1 MKHSLK
7 RHDRALSSVGL
18 IGRRGLGEYGGF
30 PPGEKMTE
38 GTITPEVQ
46 IKELQEALSTE
57 TDRLQKLFAAYETQ
71 EKDLV
76 DARAEI
82 EVLEKEIIDRE
93 IEKESLESII
103 AEKDVRVRELEM
115 KATKAG
121 KRVEH
126 LEPELD
132 KMEEKYSRE
141 KDRLGK
147 VFGIAEE
154 LDNDLRL
161 AVTEMKARDDWY
173 VAHMQIFEDLNK
185 AIKERYEMI
194 ERAVETE
201 RKSQHM
207 SRAFTDRMDE
217 LVEARTQEAS
227 EEEEEATKL
236 DEATASV
243 EVVEAEE
250 VAEEAAEEVAEEAA
264 EEVAEEAAEES
275 ESEEAPAED
284 WGDESDPWSDQ

>member
-1 MKHSLK
+1 MRPYPVQSG
-7 RHDRALSSVGL
+7 VGL
-18 IGRRGLGEYGGF
+18 IGRGPLAVNGALGSGDS
-30 PPGEKMTE
+30 MTD
-38 GTITPEVQ
+38 GTLTPDVL
-46 IKELQEALSTE
+46 IKQLEEALATE

-71 EKDLV
+71 EKELV

-115 KATKAG
+115 RATKAS

-154 LDNDLRL
+154 LDNDLRM

-173 VAHMQIFEDLNK
+173 VDHMQIFEDLNK
-185 AIKERYEMI
+185 AIKERYDMI
-194 ERAVETE
+194 ERAVEAE

-207 SRAFTDRMDE
+207 TRVFAERLEEM
-217 LVEARTQEAS
+217 VEARSQETQDEETES
-227 EEEEEATKL
+227 ETSKAPAEEATEASNEADADDQPVDEEAPEEDAPSE
-236 DEATASV
+236 DEASD
-243 EVVEAEE
+243 AEDTPDE
-250 VAEEAAEEVAEEAA
+250 P
-264 EEVAEEAAEES
+264 
-275 ESEEAPAED
+275 EEAPAS
-284 WGDESDPWSDQ
+284 WGDETDPWSSDA

>member
-1 MKHSLK
+1 
-7 RHDRALSSVGL
+7 
-18 IGRRGLGEYGGF
+18 
-30 PPGEKMTE
+30 MTE
-38 GTITPEVQ
+38 GTLTPDVR
-46 IKELQEALSTE
+46 IKQLEEALATE

-71 EKDLV
+71 EKELV

-115 KATKAG
+115 RATKAS

-154 LDNDLRL
+154 LDNDLRM

-173 VAHMQIFEDLNK
+173 VDHMQIFEDLNK
-185 AIKERYEMI
+185 AIKERYDMI
-194 ERAVETE
+194 ERAVEAE

-207 SRAFTDRMDE
+207 TRVFAERLEEM
-217 LVEARTQEAS
+217 VEARSQEAQDEDAEPATEAS
-227 EEEEEATKL
+227 DDAAAEDAPSVEEAPS
-236 DEATASV
+236 DDASPDG
-243 EVVEAEE
+243 
-250 VAEEAAEEVAEEAA
+250 
-264 EEVAEEAAEES
+264 ES
-275 ESEEAPAED
+275 EDTEGTVGEEAPAS
-284 WGDESDPWSDQ
+284 WGDESDPWSSDA

>member
-1 MKHSLK
+1 MS
-7 RHDRALSSVGL
+7 
-18 IGRRGLGEYGGF
+18 
-30 PPGEKMTE
+30 E
-38 GTITPEVQ
+38 GTITPEVR
-46 IKELQEALSTE
+46 IKELEEALATE

-71 EKDLV
+71 EKELV
-76 DARAEI
+76 DAKAEI

-103 AEKDVRVRELEM
+103 AEKDVRARELEM
-115 KATKAG
+115 KATKSS

-126 LEPELD
+126 LEPELE

-194 ERAVETE
+194 ERAVESE

-207 SRAFTDRMDE
+207 SRVFSERME
-217 LVEARTQEAS
+217 EMVQARS
-227 EEEEEATKL
+227 EEQAAEAA
-236 DEATASV
+236 EAAEAEAATAAV
-243 EVVEAEE
+243 EVVEQSPVKDATPEETVSEEPSAEE
-250 VAEEAAEEVAEEAA
+250 D
-264 EEVAEEAAEES
+264 
-275 ESEEAPAED
+275 APPAS
-284 WGDESDPWSDQ
+284 WGDGEDPWTSE